1 MKISKNT
8 CLEGTS
14 LAQTASFE
22 PSCVRIGCVVWAV
35 GWLMNRG
42 HYIYILNELRKSQRG
57 SISRLCGGGTMYPT
71 TMNFAKVN
79 EVPIVIIYTK
89 FGEDRSIS
97 LVSAGSRISPLCLH
111 LTTSHYNIACTTVQL
126 VIWRPRFINQPTA
139 QTTQPILTHNGSNDA
154 VWAKEVPSK
163 QVFFDIFTSSGSFP
177 SKTSKISP
185 PVRKSQPKRKKCS
198 ITFYWLKI
206 DQKF

>member
-1 MKISKNT
+1 M
-8 CLEGTS
+8 
-14 LAQTASFE
+14 
-22 PSCVRIGCVVWAV
+22 
-35 GWLMNRG
+35 
-42 HYIYILNELRKSQRG
+42 
-57 SISRLCGGGTMYPT
+57 CGGGTMYPT

-126 VIWRPRFINQPTA
+126 VMYFFFSRRSTA
-139 QTTQPILTHNGSNDA
+139 QTTQPILTHDGSNDA

-163 QVFFDIFTSSGSFP
+163 QVFFEIFTSCGSFP

-185 PVRKSQPKRKKCS
+185 PVRKSQPKRKCS

-206 DQKF
+206 DHKL